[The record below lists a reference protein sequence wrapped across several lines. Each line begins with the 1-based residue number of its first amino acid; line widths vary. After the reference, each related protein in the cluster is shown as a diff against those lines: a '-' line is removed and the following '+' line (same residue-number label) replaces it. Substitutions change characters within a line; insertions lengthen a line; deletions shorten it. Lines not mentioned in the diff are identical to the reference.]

1 MIKNGSFQDVL
12 LAQKRQAAWQ
22 AFSNN
27 WALGFKKNDDLITTK
42 KKRKVR
48 KSPKSKIIDISQNS

>member
-12 LAQKRQAAWQ
+12 SAQKRQAAWQ
-22 AFSNN
+22 AFSDH

-48 KSPKSKIIDISQNS
+48 KSPKSKIIDTSQNS